1 MNTKRLSLFIGST
14 LFGITVLISVL
25 VDNAITDIFASSDTT
40 TNDSQR
46 LNAKITQAREDI
58 ENELRNQGQI
68 IINSISDQFG
78 FDNVQSNLSLAYQSS
93 FAGDVQPTLDLL
105 ETADNTLEKSIISL
119 LRSGQEL
126 ISMSENQSLVLDNNT
141 RGIMN
146 DFGQSISNLS
156 TSADKIHS
164 QLSSNRSSS

>member
-14 LFGITVLISVL
+14 LFGITILISVL
-25 VDNAITDIFASSDTT
+25 ADNVITDIYASTDTT
-40 TNDSQR
+40 INDSQQ
-46 LNAKITQAREDI
+46 LNAKIIQAREDI

-93 FAGDVQPTLDLL
+93 FAGDVQPTLDQL
-105 ETADNTLEKSIISL
+105 ETADDALEKNIISL

-164 QLSSNRSSS
+164 QLSSN

>member
-1 MNTKRLSLFIGST
+1 MNAKLLSLLISST
-14 LFGITVLISVL
+14 LFGITMLITVLAE
-25 VDNAITDIFASSDTT
+25 NATIQLFATSYAS
-40 TNDSQR
+40 TNNSEQ
-46 LNAKITQAREDI
+46 LNAQIIQAREDI
-58 ENELRNQGQI
+58 ENELKNQTQI

-93 FAGDVQPTLDLL
+93 FAGDVQPTLDQL
-105 ETADNTLEKSIISL
+105 ESVDSALEKGIISL

-126 ISMSENQSLVLDNNT
+126 ISISENQSVVLDNNT

-164 QLSSNRSSS
+164 QLSSDSN

>member
-14 LFGITVLISVL
+14 LFGITILISVL
-25 VDNAITDIFASSDTT
+25 ADNAITDIYASSDTT
-40 TNDSQR
+40 INDSQQ
-46 LNAKITQAREDI
+46 LNAKIIQAREDI

-93 FAGDVQPTLDLL
+93 FAGDMQPTLDQV
-105 ETADNTLEKSIISL
+105 ETADDALEKNIISL

-156 TSADKIHS
+156 ISADKIHS
-164 QLSSNRSSS
+164 QISSN

>member
-14 LFGITVLISVL
+14 LFGITILISVL
-25 VDNAITDIFASSDTT
+25 ADNAITDIYASSDTT
-40 TNDSQR
+40 INDSQQ
-46 LNAKITQAREDI
+46 LNAKIIQAREDI

-93 FAGDVQPTLDLL
+93 FAGDVQPTLDQV
-105 ETADNTLEKSIISL
+105 ETADDALEKNIISL

-156 TSADKIHS
+156 ISASKIHS
-164 QLSSNRSSS
+164 QISSN

>member
-14 LFGITVLISVL
+14 SFGITILISVL
-25 VDNAITDIFASSDTT
+25 ADNAITDIFASSDTT
-40 TNDSQR
+40 TNDSQQA
-46 LNAKITQAREDI
+46 NIKIIQAREEI

-68 IINSISDQFG
+68 IISSISDQFG

-93 FAGDVQPTLDLL
+93 FAGEVQPTLDQLQ
-105 ETADNTLEKSIISL
+105 TADNVLEKSIISL

-126 ISMSENQSLVLDNNT
+126 ISMSENRSLVPDNNT

-146 DFGQSISNLS
+146 DFGQSITNLS
-156 TSADKIHS
+156 TSADNIHS
-164 QLSSNRSSS
+164 QLSSN

>member
-14 LFGITVLISVL
+14 LFGITILISVL
-25 VDNAITDIFASSDTT
+25 ADNAITDIYASSDTT
-40 TNDSQR
+40 INDSQQ
-46 LNAKITQAREDI
+46 LNAKIIQAREDI

-78 FDNVQSNLSLAYQSS
+78 FDNVQSSLSLAYQSS
-93 FAGDVQPTLDLL
+93 FAGDVQPTLDQL
-105 ETADNTLEKSIISL
+105 ETADDALEKNIISL

-156 TSADKIHS
+156 ISADKIHS
-164 QLSSNRSSS
+164 QISSN

>member
-1 MNTKRLSLFIGST
+1 MSTKLLSLSIGST
-14 LFGITVLISVL
+14 IVGIAILISVL
-25 VDNAITDIFASSDTT
+25 AGNAIPITFASSSDTNT
-40 TNDSQR
+40 TDSPQ
-46 LNAKITQAREDI
+46 LNAKITQAREEI

-78 FDNVQSNLSLAYQSS
+78 FNNVQSNLSLAYQSS
-93 FAGDVQPTLDLL
+93 FAGDVQPTLDQL
-105 ETADNTLEKSIISL
+105 ENAGSALEKSIISL

-126 ISMSENQSLVLDNNT
+126 ISMSENQSLMLDNST

-164 QLSSNRSSS
+164 QFSSN

>member
-1 MNTKRLSLFIGST
+1 MSTKLLSLSIGST
-14 LFGITVLISVL
+14 IVGIAILISVL
-25 VDNAITDIFASSDTT
+25 AGNAIPITFANSSNTNTT
-40 TNDSQR
+40 DSQQ
-46 LNAKITQAREDI
+46 LNAKITQAREEI

-78 FDNVQSNLSLAYQSS
+78 FNNVQSNLSLAYQSS
-93 FAGDVQPTLDLL
+93 FAGDVQPTLDQL
-105 ETADNTLEKSIISL
+105 ETADNALEKSIVSL

-126 ISMSENQSLVLDNNT
+126 ISWSKNQSVVLDNNT

-164 QLSSNRSSS
+164 QLSSN

>member
-14 LFGITVLISVL
+14 LFGITIIIFVLA
-25 VDNAITDIFASSDTT
+25 DNATNIFASSETA
-40 TNDSQR
+40 TNDSQQ
-46 LNAKITQAREDI
+46 LNAKIIQAREDI
-58 ENELRNQGQI
+58 ETELKNQGQI

-93 FAGDVQPTLDLL
+93 FVGDVQPTLDQL
-105 ETADNTLEKSIISL
+105 ETADNALEKSIISL

-126 ISMSENQSLVLDNNT
+126 ISMSENRSLVLDNNT

-156 TSADKIHS
+156 ISADKIHS
-164 QLSSNRSSS
+164 QISSN

>member
-1 MNTKRLSLFIGST
+1 MNTKRLSLIIGST
-14 LFGITVLISVL
+14 LFGIMILISVL
-25 VDNAITDIFASSDTT
+25 ADNAIPDICASSVTT
-40 TNDSQR
+40 TNDSQQ
-46 LNAKITQAREDI
+46 LNTKIIQAREEI
-58 ENELRNQGQI
+58 ENELKNQGQI

-78 FDNVQSNLSLAYQSS
+78 FDNVQSNLSLAYQNS
-93 FAGDVQPTLDLL
+93 FAGDVQPTLDQL

-146 DFGQSISNLS
+146 NFGQSISNLS
-156 TSADKIHS
+156 TSVDKIHS
-164 QLSSNRSSS
+164 QLSSN

>member
-1 MNTKRLSLFIGST
+1 MSTKRLSSSIGST
-14 LFGITVLISVL
+14 LVGIAILISVL
-25 VDNAITDIFASSDTT
+25 ASNAIPITFASSSDTN
-40 TNDSQR
+40 TNDSQQ
-46 LNAKITQAREDI
+46 LNVKITQAREEI

-93 FAGDVQPTLDLL
+93 FAGGVQPTLDQL
-105 ETADNTLEKSIISL
+105 ETADNALEKSIVSL

-126 ISMSENQSLVLDNNT
+126 ISVSTNQSIVLDNNT

-164 QLSSNRSSS
+164 QLSSD

>member
-14 LFGITVLISVL
+14 LFGITILISVL
-25 VDNAITDIFASSDTT
+25 ADNAITDIYASSDTT
-40 TNDSQR
+40 INDSQQ
-46 LNAKITQAREDI
+46 LNAKIIQAREDI

-93 FAGDVQPTLDLL
+93 FAGDVQPTLDQL
-105 ETADNTLEKSIISL
+105 ETADDALEKNIISL

-156 TSADKIHS
+156 ISADKIHS
-164 QLSSNRSSS
+164 QISSN

>member
-14 LFGITVLISVL
+14 LFGITIIIFVLA
-25 VDNAITDIFASSDTT
+25 DNATNIFASSETA
-40 TNDSQR
+40 TNDSQQ
-46 LNAKITQAREDI
+46 LNANIIQAREDL
-58 ENELRNQGQI
+58 ENELKNQGQI
-68 IINSISDQFG
+68 FINSISDQFG

-93 FAGDVQPTLDLL
+93 FVGDVQPTLDQL
-105 ETADNTLEKSIISL
+105 ETADNALEKSIISL

-156 TSADKIHS
+156 ISADKIHS
-164 QLSSNRSSS
+164 QISSN

>member
-1 MNTKRLSLFIGST
+1 LK
-14 LFGITVLISVL
+14 
-25 VDNAITDIFASSDTT
+25 
-40 TNDSQR
+40 
-46 LNAKITQAREDI
+46 
-58 ENELRNQGQI
+58 NQGQI

-78 FDNVQSNLSLAYQSS
+78 FDNAQSNLSLAYQSS
-93 FAGDVQPTLDLL
+93 FAGDVQPTLDQL
-105 ETADNTLEKSIISL
+105 ESADNALEESIISL

-164 QLSSNRSSS
+164 QLSSN

>member
-1 MNTKRLSLFIGST
+1 MNAILLSLLISST
-14 LFGITVLISVL
+14 LFGITILTSVL
-25 VDNAITDIFASSDTT
+25 ADNAKTKLYASSDVS
-40 TNDSQR
+40 TNDSKQ
-46 LNAKITQAREDI
+46 LNAQIIQARDDI
-58 ENELRNQGQI
+58 ENGLKNQGQI

-78 FDNVQSNLSLAYQSS
+78 FDNAQSNLSLAYQSS
-93 FAGDVQPTLDLL
+93 FAGDVQPTLDQL
-105 ETADNTLEKSIISL
+105 ETADNALEKSIISL

-156 TSADKIHS
+156 ISADKIHS
-164 QLSSNRSSS
+164 QLSSN